1 MLIKLNEYK
10 GKLRD
15 AGKRVSNEDI
25 AEGTGINLRT
35 IENISSGTL
44 KEFRGEYVDALTVYF
59 AKALGV
65 PVAEINLI
73 QAEPITLPLSL
84 NIRPDRHGAKVGERT
99 KAPSASSGA
108 ERTAPAPSAPVA
120 EPVEGPSRPAV
131 AEPAEAPITAAS
143 LRKPLA
149 LQLPG
154 IGQEGEPD
162 RAKFAALEERR
173 RMLLQQAGQIKGG

>member
-25 AEGTGINLRT
+25 AEATGINLRT

-44 KEFRGEYVDALTVYF
+44 KEFRGEYVDALVAYF
-59 AKALGV
+59 ARALGV
-65 PVAEINLI
+65 PVADINLVTP
-73 QAEPITLPLSL
+73 EPVTLPLSL

-99 KAPSASSGA
+99 KGKAP
-108 ERTAPAPSAPVA
+108 
-120 EPVEGPSRPAV
+120 EPVEVTTSTPLHPAGL
-131 AEPAEAPITAAS
+131 APLTAAN

-149 LQLPG
+149 SLIDPG
-154 IGQEGEPD
+154 AVAVDTIRME
-162 RAKFAALEERR
+162 KLEARR
-173 RMLLQQAGQIKGG
+173 RTLLEQAAKGRV